1 VSLLHQRLINW
12 WVAKQREH
20 QRIAASR
27 RAFIRTIIVGGVVAP
42 FAPDLIERVTQP
54 RWRSNA
60 DLLRAMGAGDTAAM
74 EAFAAFISAPILQVI
89 EQAPVIG
96 SLFVGHGLGEITPVI
111 PLVYHWDDGT
121 PPDPSTPSLVE
132 AHNTWC
138 HGRFGGNSN
147 RVADCA

>member
-54 RWRSNA
+54 RWRSN
-60 DLLRAMGAGDTAAM
+60 
-74 EAFAAFISAPILQVI
+74 AFISAPILQVI